1 MRHLLDRHILLVT
14 GKGGVGKSTV
24 ATTLARRASRD
35 GKKVLLVEFE
45 SVSRAAPLFG
55 MDAAPVD
62 PVAVEPGLDLM
73 GFDLL
78 YSLRTFATDQLK
90 LKTLVNMAL
99 RNDTVRGF
107 FLAMPAIKSVLFL
120 YHLHRLERIH
130 GPDGDGRWDL
140 IVCDMPT
147 SGFVAGLYGV
157 PTMVRQIF
165 RVGPLATTADD
176 MGKLLF
182 DPLRTGLVLV
192 TLPEEMPVVETI
204 ELRNALRA
212 KHGIDTAAIVVNGVY
227 PTLIDHDEMVALAAA
242 VGEGTELTD
251 DPDGIEGMLWAAG
264 VLGRRRD
271 RAVAL
276 LPQLRDAAGGRLIEL
291 PHLFRRTLPLTSIDE
306 LADSLGGTL
315 KGS

>member
-24 ATTLARRASRD
+24 ALTLARRASRD
-35 GKKVLLVEFE
+35 GKKVLLIEFE

-55 MDAAPVD
+55 LEEAPSEAKQIED
-62 PVAVEPGLDLM
+62 KLYLM

-78 YSLRTFATDQLK
+78 HSLHFFAIDQLK
-90 LKTLVNMAL
+90 LKTLVNLAL
-99 RNDTVRGF
+99 RNDSVRGF
-107 FLAMPAIKSVLFL
+107 FLAMPAIKSILFL
-120 YHLHRLERIH
+120 YHLYRLESAH
-130 GPDGDGRWDL
+130 GPNGDGRWDL

-157 PTMVRQIF
+157 PAMVRQIF
-165 RVGPLATTADD
+165 RVGPLAKTAEG

-182 DPLRTGLVLV
+182 DPLITGLVLV

-227 PTLIDHDEMVALAAA
+227 PTLLSHEEMVALGAA
-242 VGEGTELTD
+242 VGEDEPD
-251 DPDGIEGMLWAAG
+251 DPNGVDGLLWAAE
-264 VLGRRRD
+264 VL
-271 RAVAL
+271 RARSERAASL
-276 LPQLRDAAGGRLIEL
+276 LPKLQEAVGGRVIEL
-291 PHLFRRTLPLTSIDE
+291 PHLFVRQLPISAIDE
-306 LADSLGGTL
+306 LAGAMKTALGRT
-315 KGS
+315 